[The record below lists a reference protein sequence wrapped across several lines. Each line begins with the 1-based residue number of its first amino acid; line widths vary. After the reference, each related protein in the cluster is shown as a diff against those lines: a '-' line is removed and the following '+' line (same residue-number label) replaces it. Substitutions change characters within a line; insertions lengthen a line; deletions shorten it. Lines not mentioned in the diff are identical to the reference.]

1 MILKRALILLTVT
14 CLWACLPDKSAP
26 PAAPAAPAAPPA
38 APKKPAKPTLNTQPS
53 ANANANNQQKNVQAS
68 DAMIQAQD
76 RAMQMK
82 NNGEATQ
89 AEIDAKLKAVEAA
102 ERNPAQQKPAAA
114 PKKKTVHNL
123 PASACN
129 LLTEEFI
136 GEVIGIDYRYISTK
150 SASGGAEFQRSCFFR
165 WDQDETPNAGVLVQ
179 VQVNP
184 IKDEFP
190 DWADHYIPSKKSS
203 GDNAPDG
210 SATYTYKDFDGVGE
224 EGAYNHSLARYYW
237 RTNDDRICMVA
248 FNIPAT
254 EQQQLIWAKKIGKE
268 VMRNL

>member
-14 CLWACLPDKSAP
+14 CLWACLPDKPVPPNAP
-26 PAAPAAPAAPPA
+26 PAVPQ
-38 APKKPAKPTLNTQPS
+38 KPAKPTLSTQPS
-53 ANANANNQQKNVQAS
+53 ANAGTANNQQNVQAS

-89 AEIDAKLKAVEAA
+89 AEIDAKLKAVAAA
-102 ERNPAQQKPAAA
+102 ERNSGQQKQAAQQNQPT
-114 PKKKTVHNL
+114 PKKKSVHNL

-136 GEVIGIDYRYISTK
+136 GEAIGIDYRYISTK

-165 WDQDETPNAGVLVQ
+165 WDQDDTPNAGVLVQ

-184 IKDEFP
+184 IKDDFP

-224 EGAYNHSLARYYW
+224 EGAYNHSLGRYYW
-237 RTNDDRICMVA
+237 RTKDDRICMVA
-248 FNIPAT
+248 FNIPTT

>member
-1 MILKRALILLTVT
+1 MNFRRAFILLIVT
-14 CLWACLPDKSAP
+14 CLWACLPDKP
-26 PAAPAAPAAPPA
+26 TPRTAAPAPPQ
-38 APKKPAKPTLNTQPS
+38 PPAKPTLSTQPP
-53 ANANANNQQKNVQAS
+53 ANASANNQRQNVQAS

-82 NNGEATQ
+82 NSGQATQ
-89 AEIDAKLKAVEAA
+89 AEIDAKLKAVEAS
-102 ERNPAQQKPAAA
+102 ERNRPQQNQPA
-114 PKKKTVHNL
+114 PKKKSVQNL
-123 PASACN
+123 PESACN

-165 WDQDETPNAGVLVQ
+165 WDQDDTPNAGVLIQ

-184 IKDEFP
+184 IVDEFP

-210 SATYTYKDFDGVGE
+210 SANYTYKDFDGVGE

-237 RTNDDRICMVA
+237 RTKDDRICMVA
-248 FNIPAT
+248 FNIPTT